1 MSDPTSECIMIN
13 RYIKPRD
20 EALTSDDLAT
30 CQNVL
35 DVLKVEF
42 GLADDDE
49 DVARSAAIIIEL
61 YRQGVH
67 DEEQLKTLVFAT
79 RGKI

>member
-1 MSDPTSECIMIN
+1 MTNC
-13 RYIKPRD
+13 YIKPRD

-35 DVLKVEF
+35 DLLKAAF

-49 DVARSAAIIIEL
+49 EVSRSAAIIIEL

>member
-1 MSDPTSECIMIN
+1 MIG

-35 DVLKVEF
+35 DALKAEF

-49 DVARSAAIIIEL
+49 EVSRSAAIIIEL

-67 DEEQLKTLVFAT
+67 GEEELKTLVFAA
-79 RGKI
+79 RGKV

>member
-1 MSDPTSECIMIN
+1 MIS
-13 RYIKPRD
+13 RHIKPRD

-30 CQNVL
+30 CQKVL
-35 DVLKVEF
+35 DVVKAEF

-49 DVARSAAIIIEL
+49 EVSRSAAIIIEL

>member
-1 MSDPTSECIMIN
+1 MIS

-20 EALTSDDLAT
+20 EALTSDDLAV
-30 CQNVL
+30 CQKVL
-35 DVLKVEF
+35 DAVKAEF
-42 GLADDDE
+42 KFADDE
-49 DVARSAAIIIEL
+49 EEVSRSAAIIIEL

>member
-1 MSDPTSECIMIN
+1 MIS
-13 RYIKPRD
+13 RTIKPRD
-20 EALTSDDLAT
+20 EALTSDDLAK
-30 CQNVL
+30 CQAVL
-35 DVLKVEF
+35 DALKTEF

-49 DVARSAAIIIEL
+49 EVSRSAAIIVEL

-79 RGKI
+79 RGRI

>member
-1 MSDPTSECIMIN
+1 
-13 RYIKPRD
+13 
-20 EALTSDDLAT
+20 
-30 CQNVL
+30 VL
-35 DVLKVEF
+35 DVLKAEF

>member
-1 MSDPTSECIMIN
+1 MPNEPDTDRCRSRWKEVS
-13 RYIKPRD
+13 
-20 EALTSDDLAT
+20 
-30 CQNVL
+30 
-35 DVLKVEF
+35 
-42 GLADDDE
+42 
-49 DVARSAAIIIEL
+49 RSAAIIIEL

>member
-1 MSDPTSECIMIN
+1 MIGG
-13 RYIKPRD
+13 YIKPRD
-20 EALTSDDLAT
+20 EALTSEDLAK
-30 CQNVL
+30 CQTVL
-35 DVLKVEF
+35 EALKTEF
-42 GLADDDE
+42 GLVDDDE
-49 DVARSAAIIIEL
+49 EVSRSAAIIVEL

>member
-1 MSDPTSECIMIN
+1 MIS

-20 EALTSDDLAT
+20 EALTSDDLAI

-35 DVLKVEF
+35 DVLKDEF

-67 DEEQLKTLVFAT
+67 DAEQLKTLVFAT
-79 RGKI
+79 RGKV

>member
-1 MSDPTSECIMIN
+1 MIS

-20 EALTSDDLAT
+20 EALTSDDLAK

-35 DVLKVEF
+35 DALKAEF
-42 GLADDDE
+42 GLADEDE
-49 DVARSAAIIIEL
+49 DVSRSAAIIIEL

-79 RGKI
+79 RGRI